1 MTPSRPPGSGTRNSE
16 NASVE
21 EVQAGIALRERK
33 EKRTRAQRV
42 GGYLVGFTGLVFA
55 FVTAL
60 VLDNT
65 LMAFLGFSMSLV
77 GFGVASL
84 DQVVKLIRSIKD
96 GSSE

>member
-1 MTPSRPPGSGTRNSE
+1 MPPVDGRNNNELSE
-16 NASVE
+16 SEIRAKVAQRQSK
-21 EVQAGIALRERK
+21 A
-33 EKRTRAQRV
+33 KRTRNQRI
-42 GGYLVGFTGLVFA
+42 GGYVVGFSGLIFA

-60 VLDNT
+60 ILDNT

-84 DQVVKLIRSIKD
+84 DQVVKLIRSVKGG

>member
-1 MTPSRPPGSGTRNSE
+1 MTPSHPGGTRQDE
-16 NASVE
+16 NLPADEVE
-21 EVQAGIALRERK
+21 ERIAVRHRK
-33 EKRTRAQRV
+33 QKRTRAQRV

-65 LMAFLGFSMSLV
+65 LMAFLGFSMSLI

-84 DQVVKLIRSIKD
+84 DQVVKLIRSAK
-96 GSSE
+96 SE

>member
-1 MTPSRPPGSGTRNSE
+1 MTPAHPGGTRHDE
-16 NASVE
+16 NLPADEVE
-21 EVQAGIALRERK
+21 DRIAHRHKLA
-33 EKRTRAQRV
+33 KRTRNQRV
-42 GGYLVGFTGLVFA
+42 GGYVVGFTGLIFA

-84 DQVVKLIRSIKD
+84 DQVVKLIRSVKNGD
-96 GSSE
+96 E